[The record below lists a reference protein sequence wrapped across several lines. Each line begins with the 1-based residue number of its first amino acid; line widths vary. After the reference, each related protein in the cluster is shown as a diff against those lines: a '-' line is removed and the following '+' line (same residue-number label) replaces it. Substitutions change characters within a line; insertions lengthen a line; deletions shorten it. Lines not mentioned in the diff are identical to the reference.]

1 MADSTTPTGRPL
13 SRSLEPLPGESL
25 GGYLLRLAHRLHLSP
40 IQLARRIGIVTPTT
54 TRLGRRLLLDLENDG
69 FARMTRLS
77 SGEALSLTLV
87 PWADRYPPI
96 TRALRRSVSGSR
108 EDWLF
113 NDFPRYCPQCL
124 AGDGSPHQQE
134 HGGPWKKLW
143 HLPIVFVC
151 PGHRAFLRHGCPQP
165 HPLAHTITD
174 LISQTADSTLHPA
187 QCRLPAVD
195 QPRSQGRTG
204 PSCGVLLDQ
213 LERGDEPRPDPTTLS
228 TQQRILEFLGPGH
241 SAEDA
246 VAYFTDLR
254 VLAALLCA
262 SWPLGHELVPPGSRE
277 AVDAHVHTLG
287 AGQRPN
293 LDQPPRDSI
302 ATAGI
307 LTAATSLREVPNLRE
322 LLDQHT
328 QAVRNSRPSRIP
340 WTRVFDRHGSTCSA
354 LVRQAA
360 APAVR
365 AYRRTGPRG
374 TRLPD
379 RTGGYR
385 AEHIPA
391 FLEERWYQEHLAPL
405 QFDGAAKSVRRL
417 AAVRLVQQASGRAQ
431 GDAADF
437 LGINPAGGQFAAT
450 STLLRWLKNGQDA
463 FTTALHNL
471 AEELDHVTGP
481 TNYQRR
487 REGLRGWSLPSETW
501 NEIITRLPPVPGPVR
516 PNLDDRVR
524 QEASAFV
531 WAYVTCGEPLYAP
544 RHIEAA
550 QPTDT
555 RQAWQQRRANTWF
568 QLSRPHALNHYAA
581 LRGLLRQHGDALIE
595 KIESGTSMP
604 IR

>member
-1 MADSTTPTGRPL
+1 MADSATPTGRPL

-40 IQLARRIGIVTPTT
+40 IRLARRIGVVTPAT
-54 TRLGRRLLLDLENDG
+54 TRLACRLLLDLESDG

-77 SGEALSLTLV
+77 NGEALSLALV

-96 TRALRRSVSGSR
+96 ARALRRSVSGSR

-124 AGDGSPHQQE
+124 AGDGSPDQQGY
-134 HGGPWKKLW
+134 GGPWKKLW
-143 HLPIVFVC
+143 HLPIVFAC
-151 PGHRAFLRHGCPQP
+151 PDHRVFLRHGCPRP
-165 HPLAHTITD
+165 HQLRRTITD

-187 QCRLPAVD
+187 KCRLPAVD
-195 QPRSQGRTG
+195 RPRSKGRTG
-204 PSCGVLLDQ
+204 PSCGVRLDQ
-213 LERGDEPRPDPTTLS
+213 LERDGEPRPDLTTLS
-228 TQQRILEFLGPGH
+228 AQQRILEFLGPGH
-241 SAEDA
+241 TAEDA

-254 VLAALLCA
+254 VLAAFLCA

-287 AGQRPN
+287 AGQRQN
-293 LDQPPRDSI
+293 LDQPPRDSV

-307 LTAATSLREVPNLRE
+307 LTAATRLREALNLRD

-340 WTRVFDRHGSTCSA
+340 WTRVFDRHESTCSA

-385 AEHIPA
+385 VEHIPA
-391 FLEERWYQEHLAPL
+391 FLEERWYQEHLTPL

-437 LGINPAGGQFAAT
+437 LGINPAGGQFTAT
-450 STLLRWLKNGQDA
+450 NTLLQWLKNGQDA

-471 AEELDHVTGP
+471 AEELDRATDP

-487 REGLRGWSLPSETW
+487 REVLRDWSLPSETW

-550 QPTDT
+550 QPPDT
-555 RQAWQQRRANTWF
+555 RQSWQQRRANTWF

-581 LRGLLRQHGDALIE
+581 LRGLLCQHGDALIE